1 MTPSSFSFW
10 LPSLLL
16 CLSGLRTEGLLSV
29 SGGPHV
35 SLLRLVNPGLGPRP
49 EKSEWIWWKLFEGWF
64 IEVGV
69 ALTTYAWRDE
79 PNVTCGLWVSPVVST
94 CFTAVS
100 SKACEPWT
108 LTTSWKEWMNL
119 VKTIWGLVYWSWCST
134 DDLYMERWAKCYLWL
149 VGVPSGVHL
158 FHCCLLHGLC
168 FLDFNLLLKR
178 VNEFGENILR
188 VGLLKLV

>member
-16 CLSGLRTEGLLSV
+16 RLSGLWTEGLLSV
-29 SGGPHV
+29 SGGPRV
-35 SLLRLVNPGLGPRP
+35 SLPRLVNPGLRPRP
-49 EKSEWIWWKLFEGWF
+49 EESEWIWWKLFEGWF

-69 ALTTYAWRDE
+69 ALMTYAWRDE

-100 SKACEPWT
+100 SEACEPWT
-108 LTTSWKEWMNL
+108 STTSWKEWMNL

-134 DDLYMERWAKCYLWL
+134 EDLCMERWAKCYLRL

-158 FHCCLLHGLC
+158 FHCCLLRDLWT
-168 FLDFNLLLKR
+168 LDFNHVLKR
-178 VNEFGENILR
+178 VNEFGENYLR